1 MYQDQF
7 ATFTSG
13 NPSCAAWPQAPLRVG
28 MLGLGTVGSGT
39 YRVLQRNAE
48 VIASRTGRRIEI
60 TTVAVRHL
68 SRAANIV
75 GREVVLTDD
84 PFSVVNNPEIDVV
97 VEVIGGTTPARALV
111 LQAIANGK
119 HVVTANKALLAVHG
133 REIFAAAQAQGV
145 VVAYEGAVA
154 VSIPIIK
161 ALREGLTANHIEW
174 IAGIIN
180 GTTNYIL
187 SEMKTR
193 GLNFATALADAQ
205 RLGYAEADPTLD
217 IQGIDAAHKLTLLAA
232 NAFGVPVQFDQVHV
246 EGITEL
252 DSLDISFAGS
262 LGYHVKLLGIA
273 QRTSRGLE
281 LRVHPTLMAA
291 DHLLAQVSGSM
302 NAVMVKSDAAGITL
316 YYGAG
321 AGSEQTASAVI
332 ADLVD
337 VCRTAGTSPQHR
349 VPYLAFQH
357 SAMAAIQVLGIN
369 EVETAY
375 YLRLNVSNTSCI
387 LPTLSE
393 YFAAAPVRVRQVEVL
408 AHPGDPTL
416 NAVLVLTEPTS
427 GHVMRN
433 MAAELAQLPTVSGFV
448 TMLRMADLS

>member
-1 MYQDQF
+1 M
-7 ATFTSG
+7 
-13 NPSCAAWPQAPLRVG
+13 
-28 MLGLGTVGSGT
+28 
-39 YRVLQRNAE
+39 
-48 VIASRTGRRIEI
+48 
-60 TTVAVRHL
+60 
-68 SRAANIV
+68 
-75 GREVVLTDD
+75 
-84 PFSVVNNPEIDVV
+84 
-97 VEVIGGTTPARALV
+97 
-111 LQAIANGK
+111 
-119 HVVTANKALLAVHG
+119 
-133 REIFAAAQAQGV
+133 

-281 LRVHPTLMAA
+281 LRVHPTLIAA